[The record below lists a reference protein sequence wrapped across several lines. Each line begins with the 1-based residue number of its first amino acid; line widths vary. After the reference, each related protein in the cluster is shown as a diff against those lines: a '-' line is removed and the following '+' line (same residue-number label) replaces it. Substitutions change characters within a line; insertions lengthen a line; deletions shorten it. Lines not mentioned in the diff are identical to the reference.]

1 MTTRRRALLLA
12 GTALAGVSAC
22 GATSAGTTGTPATS
36 DMPQPQQPAPA
47 QAAQPW
53 PPEITHGPRTRSAVA
68 LTFHGQGDPA
78 LVSALLGVL
87 ERAGARATILAVGS
101 WLAAEPQLARRITGA
116 GHDLGNHTQN
126 HRAMT
131 RLSVAAVDREIDE
144 CAQVLHRLTGTIG
157 TWFRPSQTPR
167 ANAVIEAAATR
178 AGYPTCLAYDVD
190 PLDYT
195 DPGAAAIISTT
206 MRLLRP
212 GSIVSMHCGH
222 VGTVKAMPALLTAI
236 ADRGLRLVSMT
247 ELLSP

>member
-1 MTTRRRALLLA
+1 MTIRRRDLLLA

-22 GATSAGTTGTPATS
+22 RAAGVHTAAPTTGA
-36 DMPQPQQPAPA
+36 MPQSKQPAPTHGA
-47 QAAQPW
+47 GPW
-53 PPEITHGPRTRSAVA
+53 PPEITHGPRTRPAVA

-87 ERAGARATILAVGS
+87 ERAGARATVLAVGS
-101 WLAAEPQLARRITGA
+101 WLAAEPQMARRITDA

-131 RLSVAAVDREIDE
+131 MISVADVRREIDE
-144 CAQVLHRLTGTIG
+144 CAQVLRRLTGTIG

-190 PLDYT
+190 SLDYT
-195 DPGAAAIISTT
+195 DPGAPAIISTT

-222 VGTVKAMPALLTAI
+222 AGTVKAMPALLDALH
-236 ADRGLRLVSMT
+236 ARGLRAVTTT

>member
-1 MTTRRRALLLA
+1 MTIRRRDLLLA

-22 GATSAGTTGTPATS
+22 SAAGVRTTAPTTSA
-36 DMPQPQQPAPA
+36 MPQSKQPAPTH
-47 QAAQPW
+47 AAEPW

-87 ERAGARATILAVGS
+87 ERAGARATVLAVGS
-101 WLAAEPQLARRITGA
+101 WLAAEPQLARRITDA

-131 RLSVAAVDREIDE
+131 RLSVADVRREIDE
-144 CAQVLHRLTGTIG
+144 CAQVLRRLTGTIG

-190 PLDYT
+190 SLDYT
-195 DPGAAAIISTT
+195 DPGAPAIISTT
-206 MRLLRP
+206 MRLVRP

-222 VGTVKAMPALLTAI
+222 AGTVKAMPALLGALH
-236 ADRGLRLVSMT
+236 ARGLRAVTTT